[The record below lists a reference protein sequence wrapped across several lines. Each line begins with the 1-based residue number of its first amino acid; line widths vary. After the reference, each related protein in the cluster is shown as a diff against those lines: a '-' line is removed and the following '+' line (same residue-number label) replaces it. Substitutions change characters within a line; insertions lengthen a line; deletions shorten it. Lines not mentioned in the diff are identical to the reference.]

1 MAYQPT
7 FDDLPDVK
15 AGFAPSFSD
24 LPPEE
29 MVAPETASPASKVQ
43 NGPNWKEILSKVAN
57 YIPKPSLP
65 IGLNVASGLASS
77 AMPEPQRNM
86 MAQLPQIA
94 TGQPYGL
101 PQKAAT
107 AVGSMIPNVM
117 AGGESALGQMGA
129 GAAMGAAQA
138 KPGERMHDAAT
149 NALSTLAVFKGAPY
163 VASLFRQVNPTDTA
177 NLIQKGHDALKEQ
190 AENAFKDV
198 SKGVHER
205 GIATVPTQEIK
216 FNGLRKYFPDTDEA
230 KKLLNDAKTG
240 NYNALR
246 KVQSD
251 LWTKATKNLRSD
263 LEVDRM
269 RGEEMLE
276 RRDKINNAI
285 SNHLQNTGNH
295 DLDAVL
301 NKARSDFHDLKD
313 IYYSHPTISKL
324 VDEHTREIPEN
335 IFTTLKKNSVPLNR
349 LKEFHPDISAD
360 INALNNK
367 KNLKS
372 SLKALGWSGGALG
385 TTYLGLRA
393 LTKSASPHSSS
404 SAVQNQ

>member
-1 MAYQPT
+1 MADSDVDYSELQNAPS
-7 FDDLPDVK
+7 DDLDYSELSS
-15 AGFAPSFSD
+15 APATDDNKSS
-24 LPPEE
+24 
-29 MVAPETASPASKVQ
+29 
-43 NGPNWKEILSKVAN
+43 NWKNIIAKAAK
-57 YIPKPSLP
+57 YIPKPGLP
-65 IGLNVASGLASS
+65 LGLNVASGLMSS
-77 AMPEPQRNM
+77 AMPQPQRNM

-117 AGGESALGQMGA
+117 AGGEGALGQMGA
-129 GAAMGAAQA
+129 GAAMGAIQAQ
-138 KPGERMHDAAT
+138 PGNRVHDAAT

-163 VASLFRQVNPTDTA
+163 VASLFRKVDPTYTA
-177 NLIQKGHDALKEQ
+177 NLIQKGHDTLMSQ

-198 SKGVHER
+198 SKGVHDR

-216 FNGLRKYFPDTDEA
+216 FNGLKKYFPDTDEA

-285 SNHLQNTGNH
+285 SNHLKNTGNH

-301 NKARSDFHDLKD
+301 NKARSDYHDLKD

-335 IFTTLKKNSVPLNR
+335 IFTTLRKNSVPLNR
-349 LKEFHPDISAD
+349 LKEFHPDITAD

-367 KNLKS
+367 KDLKS
-372 SLKALGWSGGALG
+372 TMKALAWGATGSGTA
-385 TTYLGLRA
+385 YLGLRA
-393 LTKSASPHSSS
+393 LMKPSSS
-404 SAVQNQ
+404 HGSGSVYQNQ